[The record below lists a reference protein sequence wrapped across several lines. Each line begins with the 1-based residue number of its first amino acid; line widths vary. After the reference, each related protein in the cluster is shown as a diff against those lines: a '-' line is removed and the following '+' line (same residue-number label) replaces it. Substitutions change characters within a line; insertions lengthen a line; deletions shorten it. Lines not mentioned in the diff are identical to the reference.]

1 MRSAEIRRRFLGYF
15 AGRGHTVVP
24 SASLLLDDPT
34 LLFVNAGMVPFKPY
48 LLGEVAAPYP
58 RATSIQKV
66 IRTQDIDEVG
76 VTSRH
81 GTFFQMNGNFSF
93 GDYFKEQAIAYAWE
107 LSTSPVADGG
117 FGLDPDRIWPTVY
130 LDDDEAF
137 GMWRALG
144 VPEQRIQRRGQA
156 DNMWSMGI
164 PGPAGTCSEL
174 FYDRG
179 PGYGREGGP
188 VVDEDRY
195 MEYWNLVFMAST
207 RGPGST
213 KDDWE
218 LTGPLPARNID
229 TGMGMERIA
238 TLLQGVD
245 NLYEIDEVRPVLDRA
260 EQLSGRAYGGGDQE
274 TDRRLRVVADH
285 VRSALMLVADG
296 VNPGNEGRGYV
307 LRRLLRRAV
316 QSMRLLGVE
325 DPTMQELLPVSRA
338 VMSPGYPELDRDW
351 ARISATVYAEEEA
364 FRATLRSGTAVF
376 DAAVS
381 QVKGAQGTDGGAAV
395 LPGAQAFALHDTY
408 GFPIDLTL
416 EMAAGAGLTVDE
428 PGFRRLMDEQR
439 RRAKAD
445 SRAKKT
451 GSVDVSVYRGIA
463 DTLSGAVV
471 FTGYDAVTGQA
482 PVAALLVDGVPVESA
497 GPGTAVEVVLAET
510 PFYAEAGGQLADH
523 GTISTAGARVEVGDV
538 QRPVPGLTV
547 HRGLVVDGVLT
558 RGALASAEVDVTRRR
573 SISRAHTA
581 THLVHQALRDTLG
594 PTATQAGSENAPGRL
609 RFDFS
614 WTSPIADDRLAGI
627 EADVNAR
634 VADDLAVSADTMP
647 LADARAMGAMALF
660 GERYPELVRVV
671 SVSDWSRELCGGTHA
686 ASSAQLGLVTLL
698 GESSIGS
705 GVRRVEALV
714 GADAYGF
721 LAREHALVS
730 TLSASLKA
738 RPEELTDRV
747 SGLVTRLADAERE
760 LRGIRS
766 REVLAV
772 APEVARGA
780 GEVYGVAVVTHQAP
794 EGTRGD
800 DLRALALD
808 VRGRLGEDRPAVV
821 AVVAAAGGRPAV
833 VVAVN
838 RTARDWG
845 LTAGE
850 LVQTAAVAL
859 GGRGGGK
866 PDLAQG
872 GGTDATKLTEALTAV
887 EHAVGAAVTAQR

>member
-1 MRSAEIRRRFLGYF
+1 MKSAEIRSRFLGFF

-48 LLGEVAAPYP
+48 FLGQQTPP
-58 RATSIQKV
+58 FRRATSVQKV
-66 IRTQDIDEVG
+66 IRTQDIEEVG

-107 LSTSPVADGG
+107 LSTSSVTAGG
-117 FGLDPDRIWPTVY
+117 FGLDGDRIWPTVF

-137 GMWRALG
+137 QLWRAQG
-144 VPEQRIQRRGQA
+144 VPAERIQRRGQA

-179 PGYGREGGP
+179 PRYGREGGP

-195 MEYWNLVFMAST
+195 LEFWNLVFMAYE
-207 RGPGST
+207 RGPGLG

-218 LTGPLPARNID
+218 LIGALPQRNID
-229 TGMGMERIA
+229 TGLGMERIA
-238 TLLQGVD
+238 SLLQGVD

-260 EQLSGRAYGGGDQE
+260 VQLSGRAYDAGDQQG
-274 TDRRLRVVADH
+274 DRRLRVVADH
-285 VRSALMLVADG
+285 VRSAMMLVADG
-296 VNPGNEGRGYV
+296 VTPGNEGRGYV
-307 LRRLLRRAV
+307 LRRLVRRAV

-325 DPTMQELLPVSRA
+325 TRSMPELLPVSRA
-338 VMSPGYPELDRDW
+338 AMAASYPELDRDW
-351 ARISATVYAEEEA
+351 ARISEVVYTEEDA

-376 DAAVS
+376 E
-381 QVKGAQGTDGGAAV
+381 GAAARVRDAGRTV
-395 LPGAQAFALHDTY
+395 LDGAQAFALHDTY

-416 EMAAGAGLTVDE
+416 EMAAGAGLSVDE
-428 PGFRRLMDEQR
+428 AGFRRLMGEQR
-439 RRAKAD
+439 QRARAD
-445 SRAKKT
+445 AQIKKT
-451 GSVDVSVYRGIA
+451 GQVDVSVYRGIA
-463 DTLSGAVV
+463 DLLGAPVT
-471 FTGYDAVTGQA
+471 FTGYDAVGGQSRIE
-482 PVAALLVDGVPVESA
+482 ALLVDGVPVESA
-497 GPGTAVEVVLAET
+497 GPGSAVELVLAQT

-523 GTISTAGARVEVGDV
+523 GTISTAAASVAVHDV
-538 QRPVPGLTV
+538 QRPVPGLSV
-547 HRGLVVDGVLT
+547 HRGVVSDGTLT
-558 RGALASAEVDVTRRR
+558 RGSTADAQVDVARRR
-573 SISRAHTA
+573 AISRAHTA

-609 RFDFS
+609 RFDFA
-614 WTSPIADDRLAGI
+614 WGTALPTDALAGV
-627 EADVNAR
+627 EAEVNDR
-634 VADDLAVSADTMP
+634 VQADLAVTADVMP

-660 GERYPELVRVV
+660 GERYPDRVRVV
-671 SVSDWSRELCGGTHA
+671 SISDWSRELCGGTHVA
-686 ASSAQLGLVTLL
+686 NSTQLGLVTLL

-730 TLSASLKA
+730 QLSGSLKA
-738 RPEELTDRV
+738 SPDQLPERV
-747 SGLVTRLADAERE
+747 SGLVSRLAEAERE
-760 LRGIRS
+760 LRTIRTREAVGLAPDLAASAAELGGI
-766 REVLAV
+766 
-772 APEVARGA
+772 
-780 GEVYGVAVVTHQAP
+780 AVVAAAAP
-794 EGTRGD
+794 EGTAAP
-800 DLRALALD
+800 DLRSLALD
-808 VRGRLGEDRPAVV
+808 VRARLGEDRPAVV
-821 AVVAAAGGRPAV
+821 GIAAAQAGRPAI

-838 RTARDWG
+838 GAGRDRG
-845 LTAGE
+845 LRAGD
-850 LVQTAAVAL
+850 LVGAAAAAL

-872 GGTDATKLTEALTAV
+872 GGTDAAGIPAAL
-887 EHAVGAAVTAQR
+887 AALRDSVIRSA